1 MNCSKALEEL
11 VAYLDGE
18 LGERAAAQVKRH
30 LELCPACRLEAEKL
44 GATAGLLGN
53 IADIEPSAGFTAD
66 TIRRALARPAEPSP
80 SRLRLVRRLAPVAAA
95 AVVLL
100 VLGLWLAIPREPAG
114 IEALDPVEQEI
125 VQNMDIL
132 ENLDLL
138 EDYDILSELD
148 LLLEYE
154 ADDFAS

>member
-1 MNCSKALEEL
+1 
-11 VAYLDGE
+11 
-18 LGERAAAQVKRH
+18 
-30 LELCPACRLEAEKL
+30 
-44 GATAGLLGN
+44 
-53 IADIEPSAGFTAD
+53 
-66 TIRRALARPAEPSP
+66 
-80 SRLRLVRRLAPVAAA
+80 LRLVRRLAPVAAA